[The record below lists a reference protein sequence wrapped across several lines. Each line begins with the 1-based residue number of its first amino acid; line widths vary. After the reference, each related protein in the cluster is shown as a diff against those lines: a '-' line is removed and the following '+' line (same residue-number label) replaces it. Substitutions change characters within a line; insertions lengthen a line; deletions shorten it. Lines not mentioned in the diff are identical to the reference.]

1 MAFFDIVFRSK
12 TLNQDTGLNVIIP
25 EDCPQ
30 DNIPTLYL
38 LHGMRGNH
46 TSWCR
51 KTEVDRFANIHKI
64 AIVCFDASN
73 SFYTKMKHGYD
84 YYSFFV
90 DEVIGYTRK
99 IFKLSHKREDTFICG
114 YSMGGYGAL
123 RTALLRPDI
132 FCAAG
137 SLSGAVD
144 IISILE
150 NCPWDR
156 EARLIW
162 GDNYFID
169 AKNTDVD
176 IFWIVDH
183 FPKDVQKPK
192 LYTCCGKEDSLFAS
206 NVKFSEFMKDKG
218 FDFEF
223 QPGEGIHDWKFWNEW
238 IGTSIEKIVSK

>member
-1 MAFFDIVFRSK
+1 
-12 TLNQDTGLNVIIP
+12 
-25 EDCPQ
+25 
-30 DNIPTLYL
+30 
-38 LHGMRGNH
+38 
-46 TSWCR
+46 
-51 KTEVDRFANIHKI
+51 
-64 AIVCFDASN
+64 
-73 SFYTKMKHGYD
+73 
-84 YYSFFV
+84 
-90 DEVIGYTRK
+90 
-99 IFKLSHKREDTFICG
+99 
-114 YSMGGYGAL
+114 MGGYGAL